1 MNVDVISDRI
11 IAFFCS
17 LRLTVVCLALGLV
30 LVFLGTMA
38 QEPLGLYLSQAEFF
52 RSFFVPAP
60 AVVPAPVST
69 LPFAV
74 VCPGAMVSPS
84 ARAIGA
90 SSTILMTRSA
100 GGLLSPSRSVITTAK
115 FAFGTPS
122 VLSSNV

>member
-1 MNVDVISDRI
+1 
-11 IAFFCS
+11 
-17 LRLTVVCLALGLV
+17 
-30 LVFLGTMA
+30 
-38 QEPLGLYLSQAEFF
+38 
-52 RSFFVPAP
+52 
-60 AVVPAPVST
+60 
-69 LPFAV
+69 
-74 VCPGAMVSPS
+74 MVSPS